1 MNQAGLRSRGTE
13 GDSRLLRM
21 AGIALPAAVWLLGI
35 VTPPREGISLEYVA
49 AFSALLLALVIVDQ
63 AAPARGAP
71 TWRRVAWLVGELALC
86 FAIVRVHGSLI
97 RPALIYLLPASRA
110 LLMFGGWRGFTMS
123 SGVWIA
129 YGLNIWP
136 SAWPDRLGEYPNY
149 FSFFLA
155 PYVIAV
161 VLTLSILRQAA
172 DRKRLQSL
180 YDELR
185 AAHEQLQ
192 EMHERARELA
202 INQERNRL
210 AREIHDSLA
219 HYLTVMSVQLEA
231 AEKLAPPNAG
241 RAIEQVRRA
250 RRMAAECLQEVRQS
264 VRALRASTLD
274 ELSLASALGKLT
286 NEFAETADVQVEL
299 ELALTNEVNIPPE
312 TALTLYRAAQE
323 GLTNIQKHASA
334 KHAWVRLAQVDGTL
348 DLVVADDGRGPPGV
362 DMPTGD
368 GFGLLGLRERV
379 SLLGGD
385 LLEAGE
391 LTGSRLHITVPL
403 VRSE

>member
-63 AAPARGAP
+63 AAPARDAP

-123 SGVWIA
+123 SGVWIG

-231 AEKLAPPNAG
+231 AEKLARCRRPCSSG
-241 RAIEQVRRA
+241 RPQTR
-250 RRMAAECLQEVRQS
+250 
-264 VRALRASTLD
+264 
-274 ELSLASALGKLT
+274 
-286 NEFAETADVQVEL
+286 VE
-299 ELALTNEVNIPPE
+299 
-312 TALTLYRAAQE
+312 RSSRS
-323 GLTNIQKHASA
+323 G
-334 KHAWVRLAQVDGTL
+334 
-348 DLVVADDGRGPPGV
+348 GRGGWPPSACRRFASRCGRCGPRHSTSCLSPPRWGNS
-362 DMPTGD
+362 PTSSP
-368 GFGLLGLRERV
+368 RRRTCRWN
-379 SLLGGD
+379 SS
-385 LLEAGE
+385 
-391 LTGSRLHITVPL
+391 SR
-403 VRSE
+403 